1 MIAFNTLAFYFHLIS
16 HCLFGALTGRIY
28 LYAWIAVSTKICF
41 ATVTLNLRFPKYTAV
56 GGKFGFICAEWQI
69 DYVKPA
75 WCFLSIP
82 GADLRP
88 LHANAPCKFAS
99 VA

>member
-1 MIAFNTLAFYFHLIS
+1 MLVFYFHLIITLPFWCFNWS
-16 HCLFGALTGRIY
+16 YLFIRMDRSLN
-28 LYAWIAVSTKICF
+28 KICF
-41 ATVTLNLRFPKYTAV
+41 ATVTLNSRFPKYTAV

-88 LHANAPCKFAS
+88 LHANAPSKFAS